1 MEGIQKEAG
10 SGPFKK
16 TFLSRAVFM
25 PRILPH
31 WKADLSLS
39 LARSLSLSR
48 IFSFKFVKGK
58 QISQA
63 KAFSKFKVL
72 LNRICK

>member
-16 TFLSRAVFM
+16 TFLSRAVFL

-31 WKADLSLS
+31 WKADLSLFRS
-39 LARSLSLSR
+39 FSLSLTHFLFQVCER
-48 IFSFKFVKGK
+48 ETNFS
-58 QISQA
+58 
-63 KAFSKFKVL
+63 SKSFLK
-72 LNRICK
+72 I